1 MSRCCEYILLNK
13 TPVKCME
20 CFFTHSFT
28 VSQFVLVKELENKL
42 LFWHHY
48 SLDLNHLNHTIMVT
62 EQLTVILFGSKH
74 LILTLFGPKQITS
87 SFFLP
92 KPLASTLFGPIQF
105 ISTLVG
111 ATELISTCVRPK
123 KLISTCLVQIA
134 DFHVIWS

>member
-74 LILTLFGPKQITS
+74 LIGWCNTADFNVCSSQKADFNVCSSQKADFNVFGPNSWFPRNLVLNSRLQRYYIY
-87 SFFLP
+87 
-92 KPLASTLFGPIQF
+92 LFEEQG
-105 ISTLVG
+105 T
-111 ATELISTCVRPK
+111 T
-123 KLISTCLVQIA
+123 
-134 DFHVIWS
+134 